1 MIRPRC
7 TQAPTGAAAEAA
19 RMHRAAVPV
28 IETARLTLR
37 APRIEDL
44 ALWTEIFTG
53 PLSAGIGGPYTPED
67 AWTEFSYYTAG
78 WMLHGHGLWSVER
91 RADDVL
97 LGFVHLGLEWD
108 DDEPELGYLFGAH
121 AHGQGYA
128 TEAAAAARDHG
139 FTLLDSFVSYVDPAN
154 AASNRLAEAL
164 GATRDAGA
172 EDAIRKAEGDAPH
185 VWRHRR
191 AR

>member
-1 MIRPRC
+1 M
-7 TQAPTGAAAEAA
+7 
-19 RMHRAAVPV
+19 PV
-28 IETARLTLR
+28 IETVRLRLR

-44 ALWTEIFTG
+44 TLWTEIFTG
-53 PLSAGIGGPYTPED
+53 PGSTGIGGPYTPED

-91 RADDVL
+91 LSDTVL

-121 AHGQGYA
+121 AQGQGYA
-128 TEAAAAARDHG
+128 REAAAAARDHG
-139 FTLLDSFVSYVDPAN
+139 FDLLDTFVSYVDPAN
-154 AASNRLAEAL
+154 APSNRLALAL
-164 GATRDAGA
+164 GATRDTVA
-172 EDAIRKAEGDAPH
+172 EAAMRDISDDAPH

-191 AR
+191 AA